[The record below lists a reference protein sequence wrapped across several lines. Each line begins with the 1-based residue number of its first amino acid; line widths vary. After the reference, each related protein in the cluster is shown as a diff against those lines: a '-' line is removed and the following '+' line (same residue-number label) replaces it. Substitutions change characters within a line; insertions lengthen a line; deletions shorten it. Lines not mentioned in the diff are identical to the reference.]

1 MHLSRRVMVFLAGLA
16 LLPLLGI
23 FLTAILAGIFGC
35 EVNEGGPTPCL
46 VMGADIGGLLSAM
59 LTTGWFALI
68 TIPLLMV
75 LLGAWSLIEAYV
87 WGRRRRKDRRAN
99 REGKA

>member
-1 MHLSRRVMVFLAGLA
+1 MHLSRRVMAILAGLA

-23 FLTAILAGIFGC
+23 FVTAIVAGVFGC
-35 EVNEGGPTPCL
+35 EVNEGGPTPCN
-46 VMGADIGGLLSAM
+46 VMNMDIGGVLSGM

-75 LLGAWSLIEAYV
+75 LLGLWSLIEAYM
-87 WGRRRRKDRRAN
+87 WGRQKRKARRQN
-99 REGKA
+99 RESNA